1 MMMVGPLTKSLL
13 KIMVNKKTM
22 MLMLKLISCL
32 VNADMVLNLL
42 LLTTIIATIMAAIAI
57 VVLINICL
65 EESRRIYIYLLV
77 LSEVLVFFCVLRSLA
92 ESKFPEKSSKY

>member
-1 MMMVGPLTKSLL
+1 M
-13 KIMVNKKTM
+13 
-22 MLMLKLISCL
+22 MLKLISCL

-65 EESRRIYIYLLV
+65 EGS
-77 LSEVLVFFCVLRSLA
+77 
-92 ESKFPEKSSKY
+92 